1 VLVTVHSDHL
11 LPERLVPFV
20 YRTRVTRDNVSAVGS
35 MDGVLADLD
44 REAEISRRADAEQAE
59 YFRQLLSS
67 MRLTAS
73 GELARYGIELQRAMN
88 VGRAA
93 RAKELRHLIRV
104 QEAELRT
111 LDRLGETLSQRLDQL
126 RSGDR

>member
-1 VLVTVHSDHL
+1 MVG
-11 LPERLVPFV
+11 PFV
-20 YRTRVTRDNVSAVGS
+20 YRTSVTRDNVSSVGS

-67 MRLTAS
+67 MRLIAS
-73 GELARYGIELQRAMN
+73 GELARYGIELQRSMN
-88 VGRAA
+88 LGRAA

-126 RSGDR
+126 RSGER